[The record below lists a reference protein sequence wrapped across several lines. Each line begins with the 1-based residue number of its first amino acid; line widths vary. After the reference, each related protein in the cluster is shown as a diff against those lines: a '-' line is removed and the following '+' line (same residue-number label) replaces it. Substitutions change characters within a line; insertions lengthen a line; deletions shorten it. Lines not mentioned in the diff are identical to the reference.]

1 MRNRQ
6 TTPYL
11 IFFLLT
17 VVFLVLLLLALILP
31 PEILPGTKLVI
42 RIPQVNELF
51 PESKHPSK
59 TDPLIPSFQLDT
71 LSVTEVFKSISP
83 EIFPDTL
90 PEDPQDSP
98 GNERFPLIDTEGIS
112 PTSKAI
118 PVTDEED
125 LLKRIVPVS
134 YSGRFEQELHHFFQ
148 RISSA
153 QAKGEL
159 IRVLHYGDSQI
170 EGDRITSELRNF
182 MHAEFGG
189 SGPGL
194 VSVVP
199 PTRFDIVY
207 QTTLQGDWK
216 RYSHLSR
223 DIRHSRWGVLFGFA
237 RFLEPGQE
245 SERDME
251 VSFELRPRR
260 GHYPSARGFYQ
271 ARVFFGYHHLPL
283 YVELSRSGIEL
294 EASFY
299 PAEDKLLIASY
310 RWRERV
316 NDLKVRMN
324 GRGSPDVFAV
334 ALDDVSGVAV
344 DNIPLRGSSGL
355 EFSRSDTSFLKT
367 MMKELN
373 TGMILLQFGVN
384 VVPNISSDYTFYE
397 NSLYRQLI
405 VLRRIIPG
413 VPVIVLGV
421 SDMSRMERGAYKSY
435 PNIELIRDAQR
446 HAALRAGCG
455 FWDTYE
461 AMGGENSMAAW
472 AFADPPLA
480 QKDFTHFS
488 PRGSRIIGQMFWNTL
503 MSEYKRYVTN

>member
-11 IFFLLT
+11 VFFLLT
-17 VVFLVLLLLALILP
+17 VVFLLVLMLSLLLP
-31 PEILPGTKLVI
+31 PEILSGTKFVI
-42 RIPQVNELF
+42 RIPQLNELF
-51 PESKHPSK
+51 PDHKK
-59 TDPLIPSFQLDT
+59 PLQTEQDIPSYQLDT
-71 LSVTEVFKSISP
+71 TPVSDAFGSVSP
-83 EIFPDTL
+83 ELFSETL
-90 PEDPQDSP
+90 PGDSEDSVRNDGLLAVDAEQ
-98 GNERFPLIDTEGIS
+98 IS
-112 PTSKAI
+112 SSGKTI
-118 PVTDEED
+118 PVTDEHE
-125 LLKRIVPVS
+125 LLNRIVPVS
-134 YSGRFEQELHHFFQ
+134 YSGRFEHELHLFFQ
-148 RISSA
+148 RISLARS
-153 QAKGEL
+153 KGEL

-199 PTRFDIVY
+199 PTRFDIIY
-207 QTTLQGDWK
+207 QTALQGNWK

-223 DIRHSRWGVLFGFA
+223 DLKHKRWGVLFGFA
-237 RFLEPGQE
+237 RFLEPGQQ
-245 SERDME
+245 SQRDVD

-260 GHYPSARGFYQ
+260 GHYPSVRGFYQ
-271 ARVFFGYHHLPL
+271 ARIFFGYHRLPL
-283 YVELSRSGIEL
+283 NVELSRSGIEL
-294 EASFY
+294 EGSVY

-316 NDLKVRMN
+316 NDLTVRMY
-324 GRGSPDVFAV
+324 GKSSPDVFAV

-355 EFSRSDTSFLKT
+355 EFSRSDTSFLRT
-367 MMKELN
+367 MMNELN
-373 TGMILLQFGVN
+373 TGMVLLQFGVN
-384 VVPNISSDYTFYE
+384 VVPNISGDYSFYE
-397 NSLYRQLI
+397 NSLYRQLVVLKEI
-405 VLRRIIPG
+405 VPG

-435 PNIELIRDAQR
+435 PNIELIRNAQKN
-446 HAALRAGCG
+446 AALRAGCG

-472 AFADPPLA
+472 AFAEPPLA

-503 MSEYKRYVTN
+503 MSEYKRYVTY